1 MDMIQ
6 VKKVTNNEEMTAFVR
21 FPFALYQGCEQ
32 FVPELNSAVYD
43 TFNPKKNS
51 ALRFVKVQAFLAWK
65 GGEVVG
71 RIAGIVN
78 PVANRKWNTKN
89 VRFGFIDFVDDPEVS
104 AALIKAVEE
113 WGAELGMEC
122 IQGPLGIT
130 DFDKEGMLMED
141 FDREGSMIEIYNYPY
156 YPKHMEALGFEKEA
170 DWLQIRVNVPAEVPA
185 KYARVSALSAEMF
198 GLKVVKFGRSQ
209 LMGEKGREAL
219 RLMNKCYEPL
229 FGFSALTDDQIND
242 FLKQY
247 VPILDTDL
255 VPCVVN
261 EGGEIVA
268 AAVTVPSLSKTM
280 KKVQGHLLPLG
291 WWHIV
296 QALKW
301 KHEETIQLLLIA
313 VRPDLQ
319 GMGVNALI
327 FNDLIPV
334 LNKKGFRF
342 AETGPQLEDN
352 VKELSQWKP
361 MNPEVIKRRRCWTK
375 KIETR

>member
-1 MDMIQ
+1 MGTIV

-21 FPFALYQGCEQ
+21 FPFALYKGCKQ
-32 FVPELNSAVYD
+32 FVPDLNSDVYN

-51 ALRFVKVQAFLAWK
+51 ALRFVKVQAFLAWR
-65 GGEVVG
+65 GEDVVG
-71 RIAGIVN
+71 RIVGIIN
-78 PVANRKWNTKN
+78 PIANQKWGTKN
-89 VRFGFIDFVDDPEVS
+89 VRFGFIDFVDDQDVS
-104 AALIKAVEE
+104 SALIKAVEE
-113 WGAELGMEC
+113 WGAAQGMDH

-141 FDREGSMIEIYNYPY
+141 FEREGSMIEIYNHPY
-156 YPKHMEALGFEKEA
+156 YPNHMKAMGFEKEA
-170 DWLQIRVNVPAEVPA
+170 DWLQIRVKVPAEVPA

-198 GLKVVKFGRSQ
+198 GLRVVKYSRSQ
-209 LMGEKGREAL
+209 LMREKGREAL

-229 FGFSALTDDQIND
+229 FGFSALTEEQIDD

-261 EGGEIVA
+261 EAGEMVA
-268 AAVTVPSLSKTM
+268 AAVTVPSLSKAL

-291 WWHIV
+291 WWHIM

-327 FNDLIPV
+327 FNDLIPI
-334 LNKKGFRF
+334 LNQKGFRF

-352 VKELSQWKP
+352 VRELSQWKP
-361 MNPEVIKRRRCWTK
+361 MNPEIIKRRRCWTK
-375 KIETR
+375 KLGTK

>member
-1 MDMIQ
+1 MGTVV

-21 FPFALYQGCEQ
+21 FPFALYKDCKQ
-32 FVPELNSAVYD
+32 FIPDLNRDVYD

-51 ALRFVKVQAFLAWK
+51 ALRFVKVQAFLAWR
-65 GGEVVG
+65 GEEVVG
-71 RIAGIVN
+71 RIAGIIN
-78 PVANRKWNTKN
+78 PVANQKWGTKN
-89 VRFGFIDFVDDPEVS
+89 VRFGFIDFVDDQKVS
-104 AALIKAVEE
+104 SALIKAVEE
-113 WGAELGMEC
+113 WGAVQGMDH

-156 YPKHMEALGFEKEA
+156 YPDHLKAMGFEKEA

-198 GLKVVKFGRSQ
+198 GLKVVKYSRSQ
-209 LMGEKGREAL
+209 LMREKGREAL
-219 RLMNKCYEPL
+219 HLMNKCYEPL
-229 FGFSALTDDQIND
+229 FGFSALTDEQIDD

-247 VPILDTDL
+247 VPILDSDL

-261 EGGEIVA
+261 EAGEMVA
-268 AAVTVPSLSKTM
+268 AAVTVPSVSKAL

-291 WWHIV
+291 WWHIM

-327 FNDLIPV
+327 FNDLIPI
-334 LNKKGFRF
+334 LNRKGFRY

-352 VKELSQWKP
+352 VRELSQWKP
-361 MNPEVIKRRRCWTK
+361 MNPETIKRRRCWIKKLGTK
-375 KIETR
+375 

>member
-1 MDMIQ
+1 MGTIS

-21 FPFALYQGCEQ
+21 FPFVLYKGCNQ
-32 FVPELNSAVYD
+32 FVPDLNSDVYN

-51 ALRFVKVQAFLAWK
+51 ALRFVKVQAFLAWR
-65 GGEVVG
+65 GEDVVG
-71 RIAGIVN
+71 RIVGIIN
-78 PVANRKWNTKN
+78 PIANQKWGTKN
-89 VRFGFIDFVDDPEVS
+89 VRFGFIDFVDDQDVS
-104 AALIKAVEE
+104 SALIKAVEE
-113 WGAELGMEC
+113 WGAAQGMDH

-141 FDREGSMIEIYNYPY
+141 FEREGSMIEIYNHPY
-156 YPKHMEALGFEKEA
+156 YPNHMKAMGFEKEA
-170 DWLQIRVNVPAEVPA
+170 DWLQIRVKVPAEVPA

-198 GLKVVKFGRSQ
+198 GLRVVKYSRSQ
-209 LMGEKGREAL
+209 LMREKGREAL

-229 FGFSALTDDQIND
+229 FGFSALTEEQIDD

-261 EGGEIVA
+261 EAGEMVA
-268 AAVTVPSLSKTM
+268 AAVTVPSLSKAL

-291 WWHIV
+291 WWHIM

-327 FNDLIPV
+327 FNDLIPI
-334 LNKKGFRF
+334 LNQKGFRF

-352 VKELSQWKP
+352 VRELSQWKP
-361 MNPEVIKRRRCWTK
+361 MNPEIIKRRRCWTK
-375 KIETR
+375 KLGTK

>member
-1 MDMIQ
+1 MGTVV

-21 FPFALYQGCEQ
+21 FPFALYKDCKQ
-32 FVPELNSAVYD
+32 FIPDLNRDVYD

-51 ALRFVKVQAFLAWK
+51 ALRFVKVQAFLAWR
-65 GGEVVG
+65 GEEVVG
-71 RIAGIVN
+71 RIAGIIN
-78 PVANRKWNTKN
+78 PVANQKWGTKN
-89 VRFGFIDFVDDPEVS
+89 VRFGFIDFVDDQKVS
-104 AALIKAVEE
+104 SALIKAVEE
-113 WGAELGMEC
+113 WGAVQGMNH

-156 YPKHMEALGFEKEA
+156 YPDHLKAMGFEKEA

-198 GLKVVKFGRSQ
+198 GLKVVKYSRSQ
-209 LMGEKGREAL
+209 LMREKGREAL
-219 RLMNKCYEPL
+219 HLMNKCYEPL
-229 FGFSALTDDQIND
+229 FGFSALTDEQIDD

-247 VPILDTDL
+247 VPILDSDL

-261 EGGEIVA
+261 EAGEMVA
-268 AAVTVPSLSKTM
+268 AAVTVPSVSKAL

-291 WWHIV
+291 WWHIM

-327 FNDLIPV
+327 FNDLIPI
-334 LNKKGFRF
+334 LNRKGFRY

-352 VKELSQWKP
+352 VRELSQWKP
-361 MNPEVIKRRRCWTK
+361 MNPETIKRRRCWIKKLGTK
-375 KIETR
+375 